1 MIGIFDE
8 NFVERDVFLAFNLS
22 ILGLFWFFRH
32 DIISGWII
40 LGKNILNVFA
50 RVYRKFGKNGR

>member
-32 DIISGWII
+32 DFISGWII